1 MEEEDD
7 KGQWA
12 RKAVKCDGNQDD
24 DENEITNN
32 NNKGG
37 DYIAEKGE
45 GLKGKERGSPH
56 FSISFVFAL
65 WALVIVKVPKIVTVK
80 KTPTPTPLL
89 VPSTVQMHQHADVI
103 F

>member
-1 MEEEDD
+1 MDEDD

-12 RKAVKCDGNQDD
+12 RKAVKCDGNQD

-45 GLKGKERGSPH
+45 GLKER
-56 FSISFVFAL
+56 
-65 WALVIVKVPKIVTVK
+65 KRKIR
-80 KTPTPTPLL
+80 
-89 VPSTVQMHQHADVI
+89 
-103 F
+103 